1 MTIQLLDVI
10 AFYKGQQHQKEAIAY
25 LQANIP
31 KPVLDKFTEIWRSV
45 KEEPKPPVQQPK
57 INTQIQAFLK
67 LIRVPE
73 GTSSEDGYRI
83 MFTGKRFSSFADH
96 PRLLQC
102 AGDLCSDA
110 AGAYQFLSTTWD
122 SLNLPDF
129 SPENQDKGAI
139 ELIKRR
145 GAYQNI
151 IDGNIRTALDKCSW
165 EWASLPPGRYG
176 QPSISYAECDQ
187 LFLEFGGQLNG

>member
-10 AFYKGQQHQKEAIAY
+10 AFYKGQEHQRDAIAY
-25 LQANIP
+25 LQNNIP
-31 KPVLDKFTEIWRSV
+31 TAVLDKFAQIWRT
-45 KEEPKPPVQQPK
+45 PKTTNKPE
-57 INTQIQAFLK
+57 IDTQIQAFLN

-73 GTSSEDGYRI
+73 GTSGEDGYRI
-83 MFTGKRFSSFADH
+83 MFTGVRFAFFDDH
-96 PRLLQC
+96 PRQLQC

-129 SPENQDKGAI
+129 TPKSQDQGAI

-145 GAYQNI
+145 GAYEDV

-176 QPSISYAECDQ
+176 QPSISYAECDL
-187 LFLEFGGQLNG
+187 LFVKFGGQLNGYH

>member
-1 MTIQLLDVI
+1 MIQLLDVI
-10 AFYKGQQHQKEAIAY
+10 AFYKGLDHQKKAIAY
-25 LQANIP
+25 LQTNIP
-31 KPVLDKFTEIWRSV
+31 KSVLEKFAELWRAT
-45 KEEPKPPVQQPK
+45 PKA
-57 INTQIQAFLK
+57 NDNSQIKAFLN

-73 GTSSEDGYRI
+73 GTSGEDGYRI

-96 PRLLQC
+96 PRQLQS
-102 AGDLCSDA
+102 ANGISSDA

-129 SPENQDKGAI
+129 TPDNQDRGAI

-145 GAYQNI
+145 VAYQNI
-151 IDGNIRTALDKCSW
+151 LDGNLRAALDKCSW

-176 QPSISYAECDQ
+176 QPSISYAECEA
-187 LFLEFGGQLNG
+187 LFVKFGGKLQ

>member
-1 MTIQLLDVI
+1 MIQLLDMI
-10 AFYKGQQHQKEAIAY
+10 AFYKGLDHQKKAIAY
-25 LQANIP
+25 LQNNIP
-31 KPVLDKFTEIWRSV
+31 KPVLDKFAHTWRTP
-45 KEEPKPPVQQPK
+45 EPVSPNQE
-57 INTQIQAFLK
+57 NSQIKAFLN

-73 GTSSEDGYRI
+73 GTSGIDGYRI

-96 PRLLQC
+96 PRIIQC
-102 AGDLCSDA
+102 AGELCSDA

-145 GAYQNI
+145 FAYQNI

-176 QPSISYAECDQ
+176 QPSISYTECEA
-187 LFLEFGGQLNG
+187 LFVKFGGKLQ

>member
-1 MTIQLLDVI
+1 MIQLLDVI
-10 AFYKGQQHQKEAIAY
+10 AFYKGFPHQKEAISY
-25 LQANIP
+25 LQNNIS
-31 KPVLDKFTEIWRSV
+31 KLILDKFTEIWRTP
-45 KEEPKPPVQQPK
+45 ELIPVVTQ
-57 INTQIQAFLK
+57 NTQIQAFLN

-73 GTSSEDGYRI
+73 GTSGEDGYRI
-83 MFTGKRFSSFADH
+83 MFTGKRFTSFADH
-96 PRLLQC
+96 PRQLQT
-102 AGDLCSDA
+102 ANGIASDA

-151 IDGNIRTALDKCSW
+151 LDGNIRTALDKCSY

-176 QPSISYAECDQ
+176 QPSISYAECED
-187 LFLEFGGQLNG
+187 LFTEFGGKLNG

>member
-1 MTIQLLDVI
+1 MSTIQLLDVI
-10 AFYKGQQHQKEAIAY
+10 EYYQGLDHQKKALSY
-25 LQANIP
+25 LQTNIP
-31 KPVLDKFTEIWRSV
+31 KTVLDKFTQLWRAN
-45 KEEPKPPVQQPK
+45 PQA
-57 INTQIQAFLK
+57 NGDTQIQAFLK

-73 GTSSEDGYRI
+73 GTSSADGYRI

-96 PRLLQC
+96 PRIIHC
-102 AGDLCSDA
+102 AGELCSDA

-151 IDGNIRTALDKCSW
+151 LDGDLRPALDKCSW

-176 QPSISYAECDQ
+176 QPSISYAECEG
-187 LFLEFGGQLNG
+187 LFLKFGGKLR

>member
-1 MTIQLLDVI
+1 MIQLLDVI
-10 AFYKGQQHQKEAIAY
+10 AFYKGFPHQKLAIAY
-25 LQANIP
+25 LQNNIP
-31 KPVLDKFTEIWRSV
+31 KPVLEKFAEIWRTP
-45 KEEPKPPVQQPK
+45 EPVIRNPE
-57 INTQIQAFLK
+57 NTQIQAFLN

-73 GTSSEDGYRI
+73 GTSGEDGYRI

-96 PRLLQC
+96 PRQLQC
-102 AGDLCSDA
+102 AGELCSDA

-129 SPENQDKGAI
+129 SPENQDIGAV

-151 IDGNIRTALDKCSW
+151 LEGNIRNALDKCSW

-176 QPSISYAECDQ
+176 QPSIGYAECED
-187 LFLEFGGQLNG
+187 LFIEFGGKLNG

>member
-10 AFYKGQQHQKEAIAY
+10 TFYKGQEHQRDAIAY
-25 LQANIP
+25 LQNNIP
-31 KPVLDKFTEIWRSV
+31 QGVLDKFTVLWRSANPI
-45 KEEPKPPVQQPK
+45 ENALIHP
-57 INTQIQAFLK
+57 QIQAFLK

-73 GTSSEDGYRI
+73 GTSGKDGYQI
-83 MFTGKRFSSFADH
+83 MFTGVRFAFFDDH
-96 PRLLQC
+96 PRQIQC

-145 GAYQNI
+145 GAYEDI
-151 IDGNIRTALDKCSW
+151 IDGNLRTALDKCSW

-176 QPSISYAECDQ
+176 QPSISYAECDL
-187 LFLEFGGQLNG
+187 LFVKFGGRLNG